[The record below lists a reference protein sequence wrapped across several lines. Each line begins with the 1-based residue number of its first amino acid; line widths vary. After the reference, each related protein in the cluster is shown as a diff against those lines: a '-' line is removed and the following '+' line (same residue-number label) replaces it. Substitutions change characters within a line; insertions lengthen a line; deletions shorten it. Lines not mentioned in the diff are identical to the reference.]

1 MSDKKRKQQN
11 EQKQDGQN
19 MPEDDLPTKTIAESE
34 NYVVWLSQE
43 PDGEIVY
50 HVELG
55 AVTLHFFQE
64 EWEELVALIQVAEQR

>member
-11 EQKQDGQN
+11 EQN
-19 MPEDDLPTKTIAESE
+19 APDDALPTKTIAESE

-64 EWEELVALIQVAEQR
+64 EWEELVALIRVAEQG

>member
-1 MSDKKRKQQN
+1 MSDKKRKQAN
-11 EQKQDGQN
+11 ET
-19 MPEDDLPTKTIAESE
+19 PDDALPTKTIAESE

-43 PDGEIVY
+43 PDGETVY

>member
-11 EQKQDGQN
+11 EQNTPD
-19 MPEDDLPTKTIAESE
+19 DDLPTKTIAESE

-50 HVELG
+50 HIELG

-64 EWEELVALIQVAEQR
+64 EWEELVALIQVAEQG